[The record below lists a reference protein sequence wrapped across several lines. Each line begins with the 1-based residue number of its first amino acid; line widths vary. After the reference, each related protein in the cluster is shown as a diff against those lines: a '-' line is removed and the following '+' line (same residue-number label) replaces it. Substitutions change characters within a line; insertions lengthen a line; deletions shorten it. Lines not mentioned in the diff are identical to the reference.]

1 MSLQRAL
8 YVRAVPVGWGG
19 AALSA
24 FSAER
29 AARYRVDEIT
39 GLFLLHDVRAVH
51 VLEGPEAAM
60 RSHLSRILLD
70 DPARAIDLRYC
81 EFTGTRLFD
90 DWSLCRLQPGAGA
103 EREAALRCFDL
114 VCAVQDPVMFELGV
128 RCLRLLKAQS
138 LPLGPP
144 QGALAALAA

>member
-29 AARYRVDEIT
+29 AARYRVDGIT
-39 GLFLLHDVRAVH
+39 GLFLLHEARALH
-51 VLEGPEAAM
+51 VLEGPEAGM

-81 EFTGTRLFD
+81 EFTAARLFD
-90 DWSLCRLQPGAGA
+90 DWSLCRLRPGPGADG
-103 EREAALRCFDL
+103 EAALRCFDL
-114 VCAVQDPVMFELGV
+114 VCAVQDPVMFDLGL
-128 RCLRLLKAQS
+128 RCLRLLKSQS
-138 LPLGPP
+138 LPLWPP
-144 QGALAALAA
+144 QAALAALAA